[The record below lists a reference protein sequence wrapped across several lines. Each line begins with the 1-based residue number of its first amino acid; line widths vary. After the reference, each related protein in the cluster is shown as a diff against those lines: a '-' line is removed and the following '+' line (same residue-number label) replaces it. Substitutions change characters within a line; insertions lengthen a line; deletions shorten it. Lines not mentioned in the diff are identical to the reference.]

1 MPDYLFVC
9 YRVRDLAMPNE
20 PSLMAQCCDCRATVW
35 APIKID
41 FSREALLIMKTKK
54 SHFKKIVET
63 VKALHSYDTP
73 EVIALPIVEGSKD
86 YLGWVNKS
94 VR

>member
-1 MPDYLFVC
+1 MDRFPDRTACAAMPNYLFVC

-41 FSREALLIMKTKK
+41 FSREVVWVCEPCAPR
-54 SHFKKIVET
+54 E
-63 VKALHSYDTP
+63 
-73 EVIALPIVEGSKD
+73 EGAH
-86 YLGWVNKS
+86 V
-94 VR
+94 